1 VPFVQQNGLI
11 YSTDVPVTNPG
22 AYQFR
27 VVVRD
32 ANSKKFGTA
41 GQFLEIPDL
50 KKKELT
56 LSGIVLSEASEDGKA
71 SLPPGVPVEAALS
84 PVQFSSNPAVRRF
97 SPGAKLAY
105 AHLIYNARTAG
116 STRKPQLT
124 TQVRLF
130 RDGKEVVAGP
140 ELVFDPGAQKTS
152 DRLSNEG
159 VVNLSPTAES
169 GDYSLQIVVKDN
181 AAGKSPRVATQWIDF
196 EVVE

>member
-1 VPFVQQNGLI
+1 
-11 YSTDVPVTNPG
+11 
-22 AYQFR
+22 
-27 VVVRD
+27 
-32 ANSKKFGTA
+32 
-41 GQFLEIPDL
+41 
-50 KKKELT
+50 
-56 LSGIVLSEASEDGKA
+56 
-71 SLPPGVPVEAALS
+71 
-84 PVQFSSNPAVRRF
+84 
-97 SPGAKLAY
+97 
-105 AHLIYNARTAG
+105 
-116 STRKPQLT
+116 LT

-181 AAGKSPRVATQWIDF
+181 AAGKSPRVATQWIGF